1 VTANAQEA
9 FASYPNVGVR
19 SADPNWISLSIRAD
33 LTMLEPVVD
42 FFRRA
47 LGRLHDVTRDNLTL
61 VLHELLEN
69 AIEHGCAFDP
79 SKQIELTCVLT
90 ERMVLIEVRDPGP
103 GFRIEKINHT
113 ALTNPPGEP
122 LQHVQYRFAHGMR
135 PGGYGI
141 VLVQQIVDELIYNQ
155 RGNEV
160 MAIKYV

>member
-1 VTANAQEA
+1 MTADAQEA
-9 FASYPNVGVR
+9 FAGYPNIGVR
-19 SADPNWISLSIRAD
+19 SADPNWISLSVRAD
-33 LTMLEPVVD
+33 LATLDPVVE

-47 LGRLHDVTRDNLTL
+47 LGRLRDVARDNLTL

-69 AIEHGCAFDP
+69 AIEHGCAFDS
-79 SKQIELTCVLT
+79 SKQIELTCIT
-90 ERMVLIEVRDPGP
+90 TARMVLIEVRDPGP
-103 GFRIEKINHT
+103 GFRMKDINHT

-122 LQHVQYRFAHGMR
+122 LQHVEYRFAHGMR

-160 MAIKYV
+160 IAIKYV